1 MFNNVYFMRAYINL
15 LRSFETDI
23 KPHGIKNVLDFIKNN
38 KLAGDNDYELAGE
51 YISYIADDYYSK
63 TGFYKEDFSFKE
75 VFYEEKLFKL
85 IKEKI
90 LKDADE
96 FFISYFKPYFKPSEE
111 IYISNI
117 INLKNND
124 EKFYIENQEEVINE
138 LIDYINEIDFN
149 EIDEEA
155 EDAYYKREYQAYFA
169 FKFLVNLLYQNNLKK
184 AI

>member
-23 KPHGIKNVLDFIKNN
+23 KPHGIKNVLDFVKNN

-51 YISYIADDYYSK
+51 YIGNIADNYYSE

-75 VFYEEKLFKL
+75 VFYEERLFKL
-85 IKEKI
+85 IKEQI

-96 FFISYFKPYFKPSEE
+96 FSYLNEK
-111 IYISNI
+111 IYVSNI
-117 INLKNND
+117 INLKNNN
-124 EKFYIENQEEVINE
+124 KNFYIENQEEALINNQLE
-138 LIDYINEIDFN
+138 IFISDIDFN